1 MTYNFMILT
10 YIWIVIL
17 KYLISDPSK
26 LMSYVVMVTSMV
38 SDSDNCIY
46 MRSSNIAEVEKNN
59 ILKYSNYGLVYLLGH
74 LFFLHARW
82 AFLLF

>member
-17 KYLISDPSK
+17 KYLTSDPSK

-38 SDSDNCIY
+38 SDSDSCIY
-46 MRSSNIAEVEKNN
+46 MRSSNIAEVEKK
-59 ILKYSNYGLVYLLGH
+59 IFKYSNYGLVYLLRH
-74 LFFLHARW
+74 LFFLHAKW
-82 AFLLF
+82 ACLLF